1 MSVIT
6 HEQEDCNSIL
16 SLDQKFFVS
25 RTSTQPVKSS
35 ESDGDILEDLFY
47 SVCIGNSVLTRKTT
61 KQEIKYESKSSCFNC
76 ISF

>member
-16 SLDQKFFVS
+16 SLDQKLFIS
-25 RTSTQPVKSS
+25 RSSTQPIKSS
-35 ESDGDILEDLFY
+35 ESDGEILEDLFY
-47 SVCIGNSVLTRKTT
+47 SVLIGSSVLIRKPT
-61 KQEIKYESKSSCFNC
+61 KQEVKPNPKSTCFNC